1 MKPVEVYVAA
11 VGNAFM
17 TDIAGWL
24 VEAAALAG
32 RKAELVTD
40 RLPADEHVTN
50 LVVAPHEFFL
60 LFDGGDDELNAAAA
74 VSIPICT
81 EQPGTP
87 WSAIGVSFCRPAA
100 AVFDINANGV
110 DALQRLGID
119 AHRLPLGGVP
129 SMVAESTNRDVD
141 VLFLGGDTERRRAVL
156 ATLGPL
162 LWDRHSELRLFR
174 FSEPVHGGVPGLVFG
189 RDKYALLARSR
200 ILVNIHRD
208 DVEPGYFEWARV
220 VEAMANGTTVVSE
233 PSAGFDPL
241 RPGVDFIESDDIA
254 GTVAELLDDP
264 ERCAAIGKAGAA
276 AVLDEH
282 PLSKRLAP
290 VLDRLDSLD
299 VARRSWRRQRVVRR
313 NRPMRAPKPPLLP
326 VFRPADAL
334 RERVYH
340 ALLAEQRLQRTIES
354 VRCQLAYDT
363 PIHDLE
369 FTTPAFERGEVTP
382 GISVVVTLFNYADVV
397 TEALDSVAAS
407 TGVAVELI
415 VVDDHSTDGGRDVVL
430 QFMDAHPD
438 LPVLLLGRDNNC
450 GLPQARNHG
459 IARTRATKVLILDAD
474 NAVYPTCLRR
484 LADALDA
491 DPGASFA
498 YATLEAF
505 GAEPGLRS
513 HLPWHVPWL
522 CAANY
527 LDAQAMIR
535 RDVLVR
541 HGGYREGEWIYGWED
556 WDLWLRLAAAGERG
570 VHLPEMLGRY
580 RTQRTS
586 MISISNLAAE
596 SMTARLRDRYPTLPW
611 PG

>member
-11 VGNAFM
+11 TGNAFM

-24 VEAAALAG
+24 VEGASLAG
-32 RKAELVTD
+32 RDAHLVTH
-40 RLPADEHVTN
+40 RLPADPHVTN
-50 LVVAPHEFFL
+50 FVVAPHEFFL
-60 LFDGGDDELNAAAA
+60 LHGGSDDELNAAAA

-87 WSAIGVSFCRPAA
+87 WFAIGVSFCRPAA

-110 DALQRLGID
+110 DALRRLGID
-119 AHRLPLGGVP
+119 AHRLLLGGVP
-129 SMVAESTNRDVD
+129 RMVAEPADRDLD

-174 FSEPVHGGVPGLVFG
+174 FTEPVHGGVPGLVFG
-189 RDKYALLARSR
+189 GDKYDLLARSR

-208 DVEPGYFEWARV
+208 DTEPGYFEWARI
-220 VEAMANGTTVVSE
+220 VEAMANGAAVVTE
-233 PSAGFDPL
+233 PSVGFEPL
-241 RPGVDFIESDDIA
+241 RPGVDFVATDDIA
-254 GTVAELLDDP
+254 GSVAKLLDDP
-264 ERCAAIGKAGAA
+264 ERCAAVGKAGAS

-282 PLSKRLAP
+282 PLSQRLAP
-290 VLDRLDSLD
+290 VLDRLDRLD
-299 VARRSWRRQRVVRR
+299 VARRGRRRQRVVRR
-313 NRPMRAPKPPLLP
+313 NRLMRAPKPPLLP
-326 VFRPADAL
+326 VFRPAEAL
-334 RERVYH
+334 RRRVYH
-340 ALLAEQRLQRTIES
+340 ALVAEQRLQREIDS
-354 VRCQLAYDT
+354 VRCQLAYGT
-363 PIHDLE
+363 ANHDLE
-369 FTTPAFERGEVTP
+369 VTTPAFDRSDAVP
-382 GISVVVTLFNYADVV
+382 DVSVVVTLFNYADVV

-407 TGVAVELI
+407 RDVASELI

-438 LPVLLLGRDNNC
+438 VPVLLLGRENNC

-459 IARTRATKVLILDAD
+459 IARARAAKVMILDAD
-474 NAVYPTCLRR
+474 NALYPTCLRR

-527 LDAQAMIR
+527 LDAQAMVR
-535 RDVLVR
+535 RDVLER
-541 HGGYREGEWIYGWED
+541 HGGYREDEWIYGWED
-556 WDLWLRLAAAGERG
+556 WDLWLRLATAGERG

-580 RTQRTS
+580 RTQRAS
-586 MISISNLAAE
+586 MITVSNLAADT
-596 SMTARLRDRYPTLPW
+596 MNARLRDRYPTLPW